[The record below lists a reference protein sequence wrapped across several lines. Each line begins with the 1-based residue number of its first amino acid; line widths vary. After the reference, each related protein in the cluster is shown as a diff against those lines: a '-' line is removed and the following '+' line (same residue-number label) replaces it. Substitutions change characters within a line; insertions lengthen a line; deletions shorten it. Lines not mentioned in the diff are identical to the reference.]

1 MQFEEYKER
10 LKARLF
16 SNFDFEEDVVVSG
29 IRIDLKASFK
39 RTTERYVL
47 LKKNVQYRYDTYEY
61 FYLIRHSSPS
71 RDQLEGMVQ
80 ELTHQIVQATIPDQD
95 HMSSDHTI
103 IFHVDEIRPE
113 AAEYVRQFIFR
124 KMFKLGFKGWVHIG
138 LVIVDTTGHIIYS
151 RHRKQKPYRF
161 LDIHSQ

>member
-1 MQFEEYKER
+1 MQFEEYRER

-16 SNFDFEEDVVVSG
+16 SNFDFEDNVMVGSTMV
-29 IRIDLKASFK
+29 DTKASFK

-61 FYLIRHSSPS
+61 FYLIRLSAPS
-71 RDQLEGMVQ
+71 REQIERLMT
-80 ELTHQIVQATIPDQD
+80 ELTETIVERTLPDQD

-103 IFHVDEIRPE
+103 ICHVDSIQPE
-113 AAEYVRQFIFR
+113 TADYVRRFIYR
-124 KMFKLGFKGWVHIG
+124 KMFKLGFKGWIHIG
-138 LVIVDTTGHIIYS
+138 LVMVDTTGQIIYS

-161 LDIHSQ
+161 LDIKS